1 MVVIKVSVYSSLCHS
16 KMDHEPLQLEKAGK
30 KVFVIPAVQQT
41 EEVVPKLRTSAAKRQ
56 WIITLLA
63 NMSILSAGMA
73 LGFPAI
79 SLSELTSPLSKTQL
93 NSTQASW
100 FASINTITCPL
111 GGLLASYILDKV
123 GRKKTMV
130 LINVLSVVAWSLQAW
145 ADKEDTQT
153 MYYQLLAARLIIGEW
168 NRSHGCGIKIIIH

>member
-1 MVVIKVSVYSSLCHS
+1 
-16 KMDHEPLQLEKAGK
+16 MDHEPLQLDKAGR
-30 KVFVIPAVQQT
+30 KVFVIPEVQQT
-41 EEVVPKLRTSAAKRQ
+41 EEIVPKLRSSAAKRQ

-93 NSTQASW
+93 TANQASW
-100 FASINTITCPL
+100 FASLNTITCPL
-111 GGLLASYILDKV
+111 GGLLASYILDRV
-123 GRKKTMV
+123 GRKLTLV
-130 LINVLSVVAWSLQAW
+130 LINVLSIVSWSLQAW

-168 NRSHGCGIKIIIH
+168 NRSHGYGLQIIIHY